1 MQRVRSFYDGDTD
14 SDILMRLV
22 ESLKEEV
29 NGVQDDQD
37 MVLENLIKVTKF
49 IEKLDE
55 KAKEADDQTTHRS
68 EKLLTKSLSPK
79 VPDVI
84 LEEEEDEEFFFD

>member
-1 MQRVRSFYDGDTD
+1 VQRVRSFYDGDTD

-55 KAKEADDQTTHRS
+55 KAN
-68 EKLLTKSLSPK
+68 
-79 VPDVI
+79 
-84 LEEEEDEEFFFD
+84 

>member
-1 MQRVRSFYDGDTD
+1 
-14 SDILMRLV
+14 MRLV

-55 KAKEADDQTTHRS
+55 KAN
-68 EKLLTKSLSPK
+68 
-79 VPDVI
+79 
-84 LEEEEDEEFFFD
+84 

>member
-1 MQRVRSFYDGDTD
+1 MQRVRSFYDGITD

-55 KAKEADDQTTHRS
+55 KAKN
-68 EKLLTKSLSPK
+68 
-79 VPDVI
+79 
-84 LEEEEDEEFFFD
+84 

>member
-1 MQRVRSFYDGDTD
+1 VQRVRSFYDGDTD

-55 KAKEADDQTTHRS
+55 KAKN
-68 EKLLTKSLSPK
+68 
-79 VPDVI
+79 
-84 LEEEEDEEFFFD
+84 

>member
-55 KAKEADDQTTHRS
+55 KAKN
-68 EKLLTKSLSPK
+68 
-79 VPDVI
+79 
-84 LEEEEDEEFFFD
+84 

>member
-55 KAKEADDQTTHRS
+55 KAKEADD
-68 EKLLTKSLSPK
+68 
-79 VPDVI
+79 
-84 LEEEEDEEFFFD
+84 

>member
-1 MQRVRSFYDGDTD
+1 VQRVRSFYDGDTD

-55 KAKEADDQTTHRS
+55 KAKEADD
-68 EKLLTKSLSPK
+68 
-79 VPDVI
+79 
-84 LEEEEDEEFFFD
+84 

>member
-55 KAKEADDQTTHRS
+55 KAN
-68 EKLLTKSLSPK
+68 
-79 VPDVI
+79 
-84 LEEEEDEEFFFD
+84 